1 MMGLHMVLPDI
12 KLANVVWFCNLLGLI
27 LLILAVDSQKIKGLY
42 YSILKV
48 SVRSDRDPTSVRLRS
63 LGSISSIHR

>member
-1 MMGLHMVLPDI
+1 MVLQ
-12 KLANVVWFCNLLGLI
+12 LFGLI
-27 LLILAVDSQKIKGLY
+27 LLIMAVDSQKIKGLY

-63 LGSISSIHR
+63 LHTSQATDHK